1 MKNLIPVLKTL
12 KKKNT
17 KKVQLCQDLCY
28 RTGASHFKWSKKKK
42 TCFCEAVDYKKK
54 KKYYSGPVM
63 C

>member
-1 MKNLIPVLKTL
+1 MKNTITLLKTL

-17 KKVQLCQDLCY
+17 KTVKLCQELCY
-28 RTGASHFKWSKKKK
+28 KTWASHFKWSKKKK
-42 TCFCEAVDYKKK
+42 TCFCQAVDYKNK